1 MELQVYANAVG
12 GLRTLA
18 ELERRDPKLA
28 SDLEEFVA
36 EVLDVCER
44 AYGRFAATLSQ
55 VIALEDADSPRQR
68 AMLQKK
74 LRETYSHEWFKQVA
88 LICGRLHALD
98 AAFTGRICRISD
110 APRVSKSQKKSL
122 AELIRLLT
130 DAEGAIER
138 DIQSASSKVG
148 NLIAKASGSGNAA
161 PARAKAQEILA
172 EINKTMRAAREVR
185 FQFLG
190 SSKRGS
196 RAVMSSGLKAEAER
210 VDFVI
215 ITALEEELRAV
226 MSQLQGWKV
235 VPASPQDVRVYRRCE
250 VKARDPDGNKI
261 NYSAILLLLLGM
273 GRVEATSAAG
283 DAIRRWR
290 PRYVLLVGI
299 AGGIADAGVTIG
311 DVIVSDQ
318 VVDYELQ
325 KQYAKGASIRY
336 NVYKSDPR
344 LLGVVQETTAELLA
358 KLIKARRPEPGAPK
372 RLIGPIATGDK
383 VVAFGKIMNRYRRE
397 WPKLV
402 GVEMEA
408 GGVAAAAFQSADQPG
423 FFMIRAVSDLADE
436 RKDEAKT
443 YEWRTYACEAAAAYA
458 AMVLKS
464 GLIPK

>member
-1 MELQVYANAVG
+1 
-12 GLRTLA
+12 
-18 ELERRDPKLA
+18 
-28 SDLEEFVA
+28 
-36 EVLDVCER
+36 
-44 AYGRFAATLSQ
+44 
-55 VIALEDADSPRQR
+55 
-68 AMLQKK
+68 
-74 LRETYSHEWFKQVA
+74 
-88 LICGRLHALD
+88 
-98 AAFTGRICRISD
+98 
-110 APRVSKSQKKSL
+110 
-122 AELIRLLT
+122 
-130 DAEGAIER
+130 
-138 DIQSASSKVG
+138 
-148 NLIAKASGSGNAA
+148 
-161 PARAKAQEILA
+161 
-172 EINKTMRAAREVR
+172 
-185 FQFLG
+185 
-190 SSKRGS
+190 
-196 RAVMSSGLKAEAER
+196 
-210 VDFVI
+210 
-215 ITALEEELRAV
+215 LEEELRAV
-226 MSQLQGWKV
+226 TSQLQGWKV
-235 VPASPQDVRVYRRCE
+235 VPASPQDVRVYRHCE
-250 VKARDPDGNKI
+250 VKARDPNGKKI

-273 GRVEATSAAG
+273 GRVEATSATG

-325 KQYAKGASIRY
+325 KQHAKGASIRY

-344 LLGVVQETTAELLA
+344 LLGVVQETKAERLA
-358 KLIKARRPEPGAPK
+358 RLIKARRPEPGAPK

-383 VVAFGKIMNRYRRE
+383 VVAFGNIINRYRRE
-397 WPKLV
+397 WPKLI

>member
-1 MELQVYANAVG
+1 MELQVYANTIG

-36 EVLDVCER
+36 EVLDICER

-55 VIALEDADSPRQR
+55 VIALEDGASPRQR
-68 AMLQKK
+68 AMLQKR

-88 LICGRLHALD
+88 SICGRLHTLD
-98 AAFTGRICRISD
+98 AAFTGRIRRISD
-110 APRVSKSQKKSL
+110 AARVSKLQKKSF

-138 DIQSASSKVG
+138 DIQFASSQVG
-148 NLIAKASGSGNAA
+148 TLIAKASRSGNAA

-172 EINKTMRAAREVR
+172 EINKTMRAAREVH

-190 SSKRGS
+190 SSKRGT
-196 RAVMSSGLKAEAER
+196 RAVMSSSLKAEAQG

-226 MSQLQGWKV
+226 TSLLRGWKV

-250 VKARDPDGNKI
+250 IKARDPYGNKI

-325 KQYAKGASIRY
+325 KQYAKGTSIKY
-336 NVYKSDPR
+336 NVHKSDPR
-344 LLGVVQETTAELLA
+344 LLGVVQETSPERLA
-358 KLIKARRPEPGAPK
+358 KLIKARRPVPGAPK

-383 VVAFGKIMNRYRRE
+383 VVAFGNVMNRYRRE
-397 WPKLV
+397 WPKLI

-408 GGVAAAAFQSADQPG
+408 GGVATAAFQSADQPG

-436 RKDEAKT
+436 RKDDAKT